1 MLTMFFHAISPCA
14 IPVQAAVR
22 SLSAMLAPLNIV
34 YNTVSN
40 IIIIIEN
47 SCRLVVRWPRRAGG
61 GASFKSGP

>member
-1 MLTMFFHAISPCA
+1 MLTIFVHAVSPCA

-22 SLSAMLAPLNIV
+22 SLSGIVAFLNIV

-47 SCRLVVRWPRRAGG
+47 PCRPVLRRPRRTGG
-61 GASFKSGP
+61 RIFKSGP